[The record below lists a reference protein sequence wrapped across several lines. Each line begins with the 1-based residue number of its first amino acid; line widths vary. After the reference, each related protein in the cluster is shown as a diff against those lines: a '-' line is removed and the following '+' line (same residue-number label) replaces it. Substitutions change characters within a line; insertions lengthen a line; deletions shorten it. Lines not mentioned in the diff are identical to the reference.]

1 MKSIKAKRIAAAA
14 ASLLMGLAV
23 AGQVTFQ
30 SVPIINSLGQPVVQ
44 IVVGSHSAP
53 SDGVVAAN
61 IAAVIGNLA
70 YASTPITAS
79 VTNSSKA
86 QVHCVV
92 TTPTCTLS
100 DQQVYLG
107 ERGLATPTGSYAIKT
122 LIGSVLN
129 GGAVNFNTLT
139 YTKSLQ
145 GSGQYAYPEGNSP
158 YPISSSPT
166 STSAFAG
173 IGYLSV
179 PTIVS
184 ASTNGGGVSFSTF
197 SKYASSQYYDN
208 VVQLSQSQIPG
219 LLSNS
224 GTYKES
230 EYLWLTGFPVY
241 DQASGV
247 SNYALLDT
255 NGAYQITFG
264 NPIPTSTSNPPFTLA
279 GANWTVYKFHV
290 PTVSGSFPASN
301 SFVIGGSLTLAKVST
316 PLQTVYVGHNIT
328 SGPFTVELQDLSYP
342 NSGGTS
348 SAAIAIYENGQI
360 VNNTAVYPG
369 NTATFN
375 VSGTKLYVDV
385 ASTFPGLYA
394 YQKWAK
400 IQLFST
406 IENVS
411 GTPGSNNNF
420 PSMPGWLTEL
430 RWTTNQ
436 TTAPSTQAAFAANAE
451 LEGIVVY
458 GNRTTS
464 TTLTPGQTF
473 AFPGNW
479 KLTFAGDSLG
489 AVSSGNSNY
498 DPISFT
504 TSQGTATYSNPAV
517 TTNPYSAGA
526 DYGYNSV
533 SGFISGSG
541 QTTNVNATAITEPI
555 NIFSVKS
562 SLANGFTISSSS
574 STLPSPTS
582 SVSTVNYNLDAYQLI
597 PENTVNT
604 MTLTPSAAPNYG
616 LYLEVQNNGVNG
628 NYVSSSNPLQIT
640 VSGYSKSST
649 GTITKTSTPF
659 TVTNSLG
666 TAGST
671 NAMVQ
676 AGTAFANVTNI
687 QLNTALPYPGVN
699 VLVYD
704 SANVLASLSSY
715 NPASISPTSNAILAQ
730 QTSPAGSFTG
740 ATAPSNTVYV
750 AYVFATYN
758 GLTNTITKS
767 QPGLSQNSINLGV
780 TTNSISVAAITGIP
794 SQYTNV
800 YYYSGYTG
808 TSNTMYFAGLTGVSS
823 GSTSSF
829 NVLGVNSLNTTLS
842 SITVPSVSN
851 SILLAT
857 LNYKG
862 PVVYYPY
869 STYSY
874 NVAVPTSS
882 ANVVYNGEGSQVYF
896 NLNAQNPTGTSG
908 DQQYFTYNIPEISNP
923 GNPNTP
929 NANVMIGIVNGT
941 FLTSGPYI
949 VNATNGKG
957 NSFQYTS
964 STGSLVTASAGFRT
978 ERGSYIGPFSSP
990 TSVSLSEAKSID
1002 TLQFVVGNYNTSVNT
1017 STVTTGPYGIGASIL
1032 PNVTIANVTAKCTFS
1047 TTSCTV
1053 TGLNNLTATPTATQA
1068 ITHVPLN
1075 TATTP
1080 LVVLDTNASSTATL
1094 ISIGSGY
1101 TLSPGVYVNSV
1112 SQQIIAQNNV
1122 NFGPASVI
1130 ASAEGSNRILIAGY
1144 TANETVQA
1152 GNQFI
1157 EQLIS
1162 NAASGQ

>member
-107 ERGLATPTGSYAIKT
+107 ERGLATPTGSYAIKA

-129 GGAVNFNTLT
+129 GGAINYNTLT
-139 YTKSLQ
+139 YSKSLQ
-145 GSGQYAYPEGNSP
+145 GSGQYTYPEGNSP

-173 IGYLSV
+173 IGLSV
-179 PTIVS
+179 PNIVS
-184 ASTNGGGVSFSTF
+184 ASTNGGGVSFSAF
-197 SKYASSQYYDN
+197 SKYANSQYYDN

-247 SNYALLDT
+247 SNFALLDT

-264 NPIPTSTSNPPFTLA
+264 NPIPTSASNPPFTLA
-279 GANWTVYKFHV
+279 GANWTIYKFTV

-301 SFVIGGSLTLAKVST
+301 SFVVGGSLTLAKVST

-342 NSGGTS
+342 NSAGTS
-348 SAAIAIYENGQI
+348 SAAIAVYENGQI
-360 VNNTAVYPG
+360 VNNTSVFPG

-411 GTPGSNNNF
+411 GTPGSSNNF

-436 TTAPSTQAAFAANAE
+436 TTAPSGQSAFAANAE

-473 AFPGNW
+473 QFPGNW

-504 TSQGTATYSNPAV
+504 TSQGTSTYSNPAV
-517 TTNPYSAGA
+517 TTNPDTVTSS
-526 DYGYNSV
+526 YGWNGI
-533 SGFISGSG
+533 GFDTATGTA
-541 QTTNVNATAITEPI
+541 QTKNVNATAITEPI

-582 SVSTVNYNLDAYQLI
+582 SVSTVNYNLDAYQLT
-597 PENTVNT
+597 PNNAVNTMSLSPTANTVN
-604 MTLTPSAAPNYG
+604 YG
-616 LYLEVQNNGVNG
+616 VYIEVQNNGVNG
-628 NYVSSSNPLQIT
+628 NYVSNSNPLQIT
-640 VSGYSKSST
+640 VTGYSKSST

-659 TVTNSLG
+659 TITNSLEG
-666 TAGST
+666 AGAT
-671 NAMVQ
+671 NATVQ

-704 SANVLASLSSY
+704 
-715 NPASISPTSNAILAQ
+715 
-730 QTSPAGSFTG
+730 
-740 ATAPSNTVYV
+740 TA
-750 AYVFATYN
+750 
-758 GLTNTITKS
+758 
-767 QPGLSQNSINLGV
+767 
-780 TTNSISVAAITGIP
+780 
-794 SQYTNV
+794 
-800 YYYSGYTG
+800 
-808 TSNTMYFAGLTGVSS
+808 NTMAPTA
-823 GSTSSF
+823 
-829 NVLGVNSLNTTLS
+829 NDVLV
-842 SITVPSVSN
+842 
-851 SILLAT
+851 AT

-874 NVAVPTSS
+874 NIAVPISS

-896 NLNAQNPTGTSG
+896 DLEANHAVQTVG
-908 DQQYFTYNIPEISNP
+908 DNQYFTYNVPEISNP
-923 GNPNTP
+923 GSPNTP

-949 VNATNGKG
+949 VNATNGNG

-964 STGSLVTASAGFRT
+964 SIGSKVKAPAGFRT
-978 ERGSYIGPFSSP
+978 ERGSYVGPFSSP
-990 TSVSLSEAKSID
+990 TSVTLSEAKSID

-1032 PNVTIANVTAKCTFS
+1032 PNVTIANVTAKCAFS

-1053 TGLNNLTATPTATQA
+1053 TGLDNLTATPTATQA

-1080 LVVLDTNASSTATL
+1080 LVVLDNQSSSTATL

-1101 TLSPGVYVNSV
+1101 ELSSGVYVNSV
-1112 SQQIIAQNNV
+1112 SQQIISQNNV
-1122 NFGPASVI
+1122 NFGPGSVI

-1144 TANETVQA
+1144 TAGETVQA

-1157 EQLIS
+1157 QQLIS